1 MITTSEV
8 ESSLQAFLAEA
19 LGGGRSMAAH
29 KLAAIEAST
38 WQTFQALP
46 KNEQGRL
53 GPKAVRYIVHSYFAK
68 EHGWL
73 IQGLEP
79 HGHRAN
85 VTDVHE
91 VSILQDKAPA
101 LVEALLENQQSDRG
115 LGLSEVVTMIGVL
128 ERLIFDQSME
138 LLGASYKLNRLSA
151 SSPIS
156 EKELHEV
163 LRSYLLIFGQGS
175 K

>member
-1 MITTSEV
+1 MLVTAAV
-8 ESSLQAFLAEA
+8 ESSLFAE
-19 LGGGRSMAAH
+19 LQTMLQGGSGKAAQR
-29 KLAAIEAST
+29 LAAIEASM

-79 HGHRAN
+79 HGMRTN
-85 VTDVHE
+85 VTEVHE

-101 LVEALLENQQSDRG
+101 HVEALLENQQSDRG
-115 LGLSEVVTMIGVL
+115 LALGEVVTMIAVL
-128 ERLIFDQSME
+128 ERLIFDESME
-138 LLGASYKLNRLSA
+138 LLGASYKLNSLSA
-151 SSPIS
+151 SSPIN
-156 EKELHEV
+156 ERELHEV
-163 LRSYLLIFGQGS
+163 LRFYLLIF
-175 K
+175 